1 MHTAVI
7 RAKER
12 REGESRPFTAGGREG
27 GKEEKESLS
36 GFGLSRRHCGGERE
50 KERGVNSRRSFASQ
64 GRRAALFYFRQR
76 QQQQQQRCVVA
87 SPACS
92 KEIVFHPSRNEKGA
106 SERGREGE
114 RERGREGAVMSSSPL
129 IAAVPVLVASASA
142 VAVI

>member
-1 MHTAVI
+1 MDLAADTAGE
-7 RAKER
+7 RGR
-12 REGESRPFTAGGREG
+12 REAGRGVNSRCSFASHSKEGGREG
-27 GKEEKESLS
+27 GKEGGPLLFTSAS
-36 GFGLSRRHCGGERE
+36 GS
-50 KERGVNSRRSFASQ
+50 A
-64 GRRAALFYFRQR
+64 
-76 QQQQQQRCVVA
+76 A